1 MTELPIPVSFRAETV
16 EPVVRL
22 LRSGESCA
30 LVGVGSS
37 GKSNIARHLAR
48 ADVRQEYFGAE
59 AAATVVAYLNCK
71 PFAHRAPAEFY
82 LHVLDQ
88 LGRALEAATL
98 HPRDPQRGQAEL
110 GQADAGALATARPA
124 LAELWQ
130 AAQADPAVLARRN
143 LDLGLGALVQAGAL
157 HILLVLDDCDDLLA
171 HAPPFFFSDLR
182 GLRDNY
188 KVRVVYLTLTRR
200 EPGFLRDDTPEYEE
214 LFELLSSP
222 GHTLPVAPYVESDG
236 LLMLRRLA
244 ARQTPPR
251 PLSEPEARRL
261 FDLSG
266 GHAGLLRALFFATQ
280 SAPELAAVVMSPSEW
295 VRLADHADVEG
306 ECRKIWDSLEVEEQ
320 ADLRRLARQQ
330 PASADGLR
338 RLERRGLARAHF
350 NRAPEL
356 FSPVFERC
364 LKTIIGDAGEG
375 QAAPPPPAA
384 EVEFL
389 ELGRQVRVDGQLVTN
404 LLAPEYE
411 VLRCL
416 AAAAPEPCEMLTL
429 IEAMRLA
436 EQQERAGK
444 LHGDPLR
451 RLDNTLRQLKAK
463 LGPAGRR
470 IQPAGEGYRWEP

>member
-1 MTELPIPVSFRAETV
+1 MTDLPIPVSFRAETV
-16 EPVVRL
+16 QQVVRL

-48 ADVRQEYFGAE
+48 PDVRQEYFGAE

-71 PFAHRAPAEFY
+71 PFALRAPAEFY

-88 LGRALEAATL
+88 LGRAIEGAT
-98 HPRDPQRGQAEL
+98 PTGL
-110 GQADAGALATARPA
+110 GQADAGALATVRPA
-124 LAELWQ
+124 LADLWQ

-143 LDLGLGALVQAGAL
+143 LDQGLGVLVGAGAL
-157 HILLVLDDCDDLLA
+157 HILLILDDCDDLLRL
-171 HAPPFFFSDLR
+171 APPFMFSDLR

-200 EPGFLRDDTPEYEE
+200 EPGFLRDDTPEFEE

-222 GHTLPVAPYVESDG
+222 GHTLPVAPYVESDA

-244 ARQTPPR
+244 ARQVPPR
-251 PLSEPEARRL
+251 PLSEPEGRRF

-280 SAPELAAVVMSPSEW
+280 YTPELAAVVMSPTEW
-295 VRLADHADVEG
+295 TRLADHADVEG

-320 ADLRRLARQQ
+320 ADLRHLARQQ
-330 PASADGLR
+330 APSADGLR

-356 FSPVFERC
+356 FSPIFERC
-364 LKTIIGDAGEG
+364 LQAILGEG
-375 QAAPPPPAA
+375 EGAPAA
-384 EVEFL
+384 AATTPASAAAVMVEFL
-389 ELGRQVRVDGQLVTN
+389 EVGRQVRVDGQLVSD
-404 LLAPEYE
+404 LLAPELE

-416 AAAAPEPCEMLTL
+416 VSAAPEPCERLIL
-429 IEAMRLA
+429 IEAMRLG
-436 EQQERAGK
+436 EQLERSGK
-444 LHGDPLR
+444 LAGDPLR
-451 RLDNTLRQLKAK
+451 RLDNYLRQLKAK

-470 IQPAGEGYRWEP
+470 VQPAGEGYRWER

>member
-1 MTELPIPVSFRAETV
+1 MSELPIPVSFRAETV
-16 EPVVRL
+16 QQVVRL

-71 PFAHRAPAEFY
+71 PFAQRAPAEFY
-82 LHVLDQ
+82 LYVLDQ
-88 LGRALEAATL
+88 VGRALEAAV
-98 HPRDPQRGQAEL
+98 
-110 GQADAGALATARPA
+110 DAGALATVRPA
-124 LAELWQ
+124 LADLWQ
-130 AAQADPAVLARRN
+130 AAQADPAGLARRN

-157 HILLVLDDCDDLLA
+157 HILLVLDDCDDLFRY
-171 HAPPFFFSDLR
+171 APPVLFSDLR

-200 EPGFLRDDTPEYEE
+200 EPGFLRDDTPEFEE

-244 ARQTPPR
+244 ARQAPPR
-251 PLSEPEARRL
+251 NLSEPEARRL

-266 GHAGLLRALFFATQ
+266 GHAGLLKALFFATQ
-280 SAPELAAVVMSPSEW
+280 YAPELAALVMSPTEW
-295 VRLADHADVEG
+295 VRLADNADVEG

-320 ADLRRLARQQ
+320 DDLRRLARQQ
-330 PASADGLR
+330 AASADGLR

-350 NRAPEL
+350 NHAPEV
-356 FSPVFERC
+356 FSPVFEHC
-364 LKTIIGDAGEG
+364 LKAILGDTTDG
-375 QAAPPPPAA
+375 AAATPPPAA
-384 EVEFL
+384 AVVFL
-389 ELGRQVRVDGQLVTN
+389 ELGRQVRVEGQLVTN

-416 AAAAPEPCEMLTL
+416 TVAAPESCERLTL

-436 EQQERAGK
+436 EQHERAGRQ
-444 LHGDPLR
+444 HGDPLR
-451 RLDNTLRQLKAK
+451 RLDNYLRQLKAK

-470 IQPAGEGYRWEP
+470 IQPAGDGYRWEP